1 MAVNINKE
9 SKHFVKEKN
18 ILRYLADGL
27 KLFIFRIIAGQQISA
42 IWTSALAFS
51 QVASNHHNIQCI
63 SYTSQIIFFQ
73 L

>member
-42 IWTSALAFS
+42 I
-51 QVASNHHNIQCI
+51 
-63 SYTSQIIFFQ
+63 
-73 L
+73 

>member
-9 SKHFVKEKN
+9 SKPFVKEKN
-18 ILRYLADGL
+18 ILSYLADGL

-42 IWTSALAFS
+42 IRTSALAFS
-51 QVASNHHNIQCI
+51 QVTANHHYIQCI
-63 SYTSQIIFFQ
+63 SYTSQIIFLQ